1 LFLFGISS
9 FQVLPNKNQAV
20 WNFDVDGM
28 DKTFNRGVDFMPW
41 NLVHIDPTAEIAA
54 NRYVPLNSW
63 NSLPIDPTK

>member
-1 LFLFGISS
+1 M
-9 FQVLPNKNQAV
+9 N
-20 WNFDVDGM
+20 
-28 DKTFNRGVDFMPW
+28 KTFNRGVDFMPC